1 MAFGR
6 FPRAAQAK
14 PFSDINVTP
23 LVDVMLVL
31 LVIFIL
37 TAPLLTSA
45 IRLDLPQSKA
55 AQAGEAP
62 EALSLSL
69 KASGE
74 LFINDK
80 PILLA
85 ALPTQL
91 QQLAN
96 QKPNLEVQLR
106 VDQAVPYGQVL
117 ELMSLAQLA
126 GLSRI
131 GFVTA
136 PGTEAQADAQMAH
149 HRNLQEWSSN
159 PRGGRGVP
167 YQQQPMMIMQPVV
180 GLQPSVLTVPYPPP
194 RQEIIMVERPREV
207 MTYIERPSVTSE
219 YSNVKY
225 GGRYAYKQE
234 DRERVITPQYSS
246 RSPTRTPVTDSKPV
260 GSFPSISV
268 FLVFFHGI
276 ALPIFVSLC
285 YSSSRNNP

>member
-6 FPRAAQAK
+6 FPRATHAK

-80 PILLA
+80 PVTLA
-85 ALPTQL
+85 ALPTEL

-106 VDQAVPYGQVL
+106 ADQAVPYGQVL
-117 ELMSLAQLA
+117 ELMGLAQQA

-136 PGTEAQADAQMAH
+136 PGTDAQKDGQ
-149 HRNLQEWSSN
+149 RDLQ
-159 PRGGRGVP
+159 GDT
-167 YQQQPMMIMQPVV
+167 QKA
-180 GLQPSVLTVPYPPP
+180 
-194 RQEIIMVERPREV
+194 
-207 MTYIERPSVTSE
+207 VT
-219 YSNVKY
+219 
-225 GGRYAYKQE
+225 R
-234 DRERVITPQYSS
+234 
-246 RSPTRTPVTDSKPV
+246 
-260 GSFPSISV
+260 
-268 FLVFFHGI
+268 
-276 ALPIFVSLC
+276 
-285 YSSSRNNP
+285 

>member
-6 FPRAAQAK
+6 FPRAVQAK

-55 AQAGEAP
+55 AQGGEAP

-80 PILLA
+80 PTTLVD
-85 ALPTQL
+85 LPAEL
-91 QQLAN
+91 QRQAT

-106 VDQAVPYGQVL
+106 VDQSVPYGQVL
-117 ELMSLAQLA
+117 DIMGLAQQA

-136 PGTEAQADAQMAH
+136 PGADAQKA
-149 HRNLQEWSSN
+149 
-159 PRGGRGVP
+159 
-167 YQQQPMMIMQPVV
+167 
-180 GLQPSVLTVPYPPP
+180 
-194 RQEIIMVERPREV
+194 
-207 MTYIERPSVTSE
+207 
-219 YSNVKY
+219 
-225 GGRYAYKQE
+225 A
-234 DRERVITPQYSS
+234 TP
-246 RSPTRTPVTDSKPV
+246 
-260 GSFPSISV
+260 
-268 FLVFFHGI
+268 
-276 ALPIFVSLC
+276 
-285 YSSSRNNP
+285 